1 MKLLAILSLLLC
13 TTAYAIDN
21 PKVSISTNSDLVL
34 HQENSKNIQ
43 EISAKTDVVSDGIDK
58 YQKCIDKG
66 LIYLGTGAANV
77 DADNCY
83 DVTNTTNPDT
93 NFRVT
98 FAGHLKLGQLSE
110 TQATFYTSSPAY
122 KSYLNGRF
130 GADKQCNTEYAG
142 SRALVFEDLRYLMPV
157 LSDDANV
164 NTSPIWVYDSVLSIY
179 NHSTNQYTSK
189 YLDTPTTN
197 INDCNGWGTIST
209 SDRGTILIKRSI
221 NFNTYLDVSNQTC
234 TTSAYIAC
242 VYN

>member
-43 EISAKTDVVSDGIDK
+43 EISAKTNVVADGIDK
-58 YQKCIDKG
+58 YQKCIDKS

-98 FAGHLKLGQLSE
+98 FAGYLSAGKVPFH
-110 TQATFYTSSPAY
+110 TGTSGYDS
-122 KSYLNGRF
+122 SLSGRF
-130 GADKQCNTEYAG
+130 GADKQCNSEYAG
-142 SRALVFEDLRYLMPV
+142 SRALVFEDLKYLMPT
-157 LSDDANV
+157 LDV
-164 NTSPIWVYDSVLSIY
+164 NTFPVWVYDSVLSIY

-189 YLDTPTTN
+189 YLNTPTTN
-197 INDCNGWGTIST
+197 INDCNGWSTTST
-209 SDRGTILIKRSI
+209 SDRGNILLRTTVGP
-221 NFNTYLDVSNQTC
+221 NTYLKFTHHLC
-234 TTSAYIAC
+234 TIPANIAC